1 MGYADQRVRTTREVL
16 VHDYESVEVD
26 VVIDAIATELP
37 GLLVAVEALL
47 AIPEG

>member
-16 VHDYESVEVD
+16 VHDDQSVEVD
-26 VVIDAIATELP
+26 VVDAIATELP
-37 GLLVAVEALL
+37 GLLVAVEARL